1 MKPSEHIA
9 QRLTLSLDQL
19 EQNWI
24 GKTIGIGYDCDT
36 ETGRIT
42 LSFEPVDDDANT
54 LTVIADVR
62 DVRPGR
68 GNAN

>member
-36 ETGRIT
+36 ETGRST
-42 LSFEPVDDDANT
+42 LSFEPAGDDANT
-54 LTVIADVR
+54 LTVVADVR